1 MYCGTCHSLT
11 LLPTCSAHICQA
23 AVAACRRRSCSQRR
37 KRRTGRTDRRGAS
50 EEGQLKERS
59 LATRLLTILSA
70 DSWQITYAERGN
82 TSTAPPLTCRSVVQR
97 RNVLFIQTHLE
108 TKTQPKGEEGVR
120 DEQSERQFRDF
131 RPRALPFASFVP
143 KPGASRAL

>member
-1 MYCGTCHSLT
+1 MYCGTCHSLPP
-11 LLPTCSAHICQA
+11 LPTCSAHICQA
-23 AVAACRRRSCSQRR
+23 ASLMLPKEEATNGQ
-37 KRRTGRTDRRGAS
+37 KRRGTEGTRGAS
-50 EEGQLKERS
+50 EGQLKERS

-82 TSTAPPLTCRSVVQR
+82 TSTAAPPLTCRSVQR